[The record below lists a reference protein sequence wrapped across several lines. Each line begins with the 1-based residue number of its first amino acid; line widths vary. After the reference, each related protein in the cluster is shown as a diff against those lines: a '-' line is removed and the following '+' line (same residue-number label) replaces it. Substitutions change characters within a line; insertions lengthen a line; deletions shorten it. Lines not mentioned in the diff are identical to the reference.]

1 VYSKGGGFGTSTY
14 RLQNKTGEFIF
25 LRTHGHLEYDKET
38 NKPISFICVNT
49 LLSKSEGWKGL
60 GDMKQ
65 RFSAKVENKSQEA
78 IMASEEKEGEDD
90 DDVKKEVRDFSMRRK
105 CCFLSCPNRR
115 KRNLR

>member
-1 VYSKGGGFGTSTY
+1 MYSKGSGFGTSTY

-60 GDMKQ
+60 EAMKQ
-65 RFSAKVENKSQEA
+65 RFSAKVEGGKGLEA
-78 IMASEEKEGEDD
+78 IKAKEEND
-90 DDVKKEVRDFSMRRK
+90 DDVDDMKIMVNGL
-105 CCFLSCPNRR
+105 FL
-115 KRNLR
+115 